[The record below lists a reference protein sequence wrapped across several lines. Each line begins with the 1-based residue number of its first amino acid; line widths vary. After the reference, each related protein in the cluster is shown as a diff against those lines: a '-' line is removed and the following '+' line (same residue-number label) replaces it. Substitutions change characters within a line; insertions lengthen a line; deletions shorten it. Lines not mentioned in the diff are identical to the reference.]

1 MSKARAIRAADR
13 AKAKQLNKE
22 GLEQYERW
30 EVEAALSTFEKAI
43 RLAPDIPDIHLN
55 QARSLARFGD
65 YEHALRA
72 LGEFIRY
79 EQENTALVE
88 RFEALFANALDG
100 VEKLITSKMTK
111 AGLSLEQVG
120 AAIQMWLEFRIAL
133 GRQPLTVRKPE
144 VWAAALDYTVRKV
157 NFQELAQKQIAAIYG
172 ISEKSLRARF
182 NELVRTLDIM
192 PCDYRYFRGK
202 ENPLDKLVEAAVL
215 LEKLEERFQ
224 KP

>member
-1 MSKARAIRAADR
+1 MAKEKAITAEDQ
-13 AKAKQLNKE
+13 AKAEQMNQQ
-22 GLEQYERW
+22 GLEQYKRW
-30 EVEAALSTFEKAI
+30 EIEAAITSFERAA
-43 RLAPDIPDIHLN
+43 LLVPSNPDHHLN
-55 QARSLARFGD
+55 LARGLARLGD
-65 YEHALRA
+65 YERALRA

-79 EQENTALVE
+79 EDEDTELVE

-100 VEKLITSKMTK
+100 VERLLTSKMPK
-111 AGLSLEQVG
+111 AGLSLEEVG
-120 AAIQMWLEFRIAL
+120 AAIQMWLEFRISL
-133 GRQPLTVRKPE
+133 GRQTLDVRRPE
-144 VWAAALDYTVRKV
+144 LWAAALDYAVRKV
-157 NFQELAQKQIAAIYG
+157 NFRELTQKRIATMYG

-182 NELVRTLDIM
+182 RDLVGTLDIM

>member
-1 MSKARAIRAADR
+1 MAKEKAITAEDQ
-13 AKAKQLNKE
+13 AKAEQMNQQ
-22 GLEQYERW
+22 GLEQYKRW
-30 EVEAALSTFEKAI
+30 EIEAAVQSFERAA
-43 RLAPDIPDIHLN
+43 LLMPSNPDHHLN
-55 QARSLARFGD
+55 LARGLARLGD
-65 YEHALRA
+65 YERALRA

-79 EQENTALVE
+79 EDEDTELVE

-100 VEKLITSKMTK
+100 VERLLTSKMPK
-111 AGLSLEQVG
+111 AGLSLEEVG

-133 GRQPLTVRKPE
+133 GRQTLDVRRPE
-144 VWAAALDYTVRKV
+144 LWAAALDYAVRKV
-157 NFQELAQKQIAAIYG
+157 NFRELTQKRIATLYG

-182 NELVRTLDIM
+182 RDLVGTLDIM